1 MERRL
6 PKLSVNALYR
16 LKWLV
21 GALMAFVSMTAL
33 LNLESLSRVP
43 AVIGIIAIGACV
55 FFPKQYSSTPPIVWK
70 IFGFSIV
77 PLVSIDVLARETVP
91 ALLNL
96 NTWLV
101 IYRALNHQKRREEMQ
116 LVLLCLFLL
125 VMTGMLTASLIFGFQ
140 LLLFSG
146 LAIGFLT
153 SGTILDSKSG
163 GKSEEIDAYNAW
175 QKHEGWFHLAR
186 SSRYRNIAIGSAM
199 FSALIGIAGIAF
211 LFIPRVDV
219 ENKVNLFNMK
229 AAASQTGFS
238 ESVNLGEV
246 TNIKNDNRVA
256 LRVDVSGEQMVP
268 ATPYWRILALDSYNN
283 GSFSISPHLK
293 ESLNDRGTT
302 PYMAIRYW
310 SDRRFSDMPSRDEN
324 RDRWTFFVEPG
335 VSKFLPVLGSF
346 KQFTFANLN
355 ELSIG
360 PQLHAFSLRETP
372 SKMVSYQLEGVD
384 FNSSIPDVPVDR
396 FSETRMRRIGQKEE
410 SPSYSYPE
418 SLLGLPNDD
427 AAREYLDTIVQEIT
441 RGIPMDAVTF
451 ATRATQYLSENHDYS
466 MSVNLPEASGISDPV
481 VRWLKSDLNGYCEF
495 FASSL
500 ILLSRAAG
508 FPSRIVIGY
517 KGGAWNAFEKYYMVR
532 NSDAHAWCEVFD
544 GKNSWF
550 RVDPNPGSGLPMVP
564 QTTVPI
570 EAQMGESGSLA
581 YVDSLRMLWYRRIVN
596 FDEQA
601 QKEVA
606 VWMKDFF
613 LAYVQVAEEWANKA
627 AKEVYSW
634 IVAPWSAKKFIYS
647 MSSLVVAIL
656 VLLFQ
661 RNLALNYR
669 ELFIATFRRGDPIR
683 RKASKL
689 LKKYEMKHTD
699 LAGEAKGKREWVL
712 EELKRLRFGRRDSW
726 SNPRIVFKE
735 ARRRL

>member
-1 MERRL
+1 MEQRL
-6 PKLSVNALYR
+6 PKLSISDLYR

-21 GALMAFVSMTAL
+21 GALMALVSITAL
-33 LNLESLSRVP
+33 LNLDSLSKIP
-43 AVIGIIAIGACV
+43 AVIGIVAIVSCIL
-55 FFPKQYSSTPPIVWK
+55 FPKLYASAPPLVWK
-70 IFGFSIV
+70 IFALSIV
-77 PLVSIDVLARETVP
+77 PLVSIDILAKETVP

-101 IYRALNHQKRREEMQ
+101 IFRALNHQKRREEMQ

-125 VMTGMLTASLIFGFQ
+125 VMTGMLTASLVFGLQ
-140 LLLFSG
+140 LLFFSG

-153 SGTILDSKSG
+153 AGTILDSKSG
-163 GKSEEIDAYNAW
+163 GKSEEIDSLKAW
-175 QKHEGWFHLAR
+175 REHEGWVKLAR
-186 SSRYRNIAIGSAM
+186 SSRYRNLAIGSAM
-199 FSALIGIAGIAF
+199 FAVLIGIAGFAF

-246 TNIKNDNRVA
+246 TNIKNDTRVA
-256 LRVDVSGEQMVP
+256 LRVDVTGERMVP
-268 ATPYWRILALDSYNN
+268 ATPYWRMLALDSYNN
-283 GSFSISPHLK
+283 GSFSISPDLK
-293 ESLNDRGTT
+293 EMLNDGGTT
-302 PYMAIRYW
+302 PYMAVRYW
-310 SDRRFSDMPSRDEN
+310 KDRWFSDLPSRDAE

-346 KQFTFANLN
+346 KQFTYANLG

-360 PQLHAFSLRETP
+360 PQMHAFSLKETP

-384 FNSSIPDVPVDR
+384 FSSNIPDVPADR
-396 FSETRMRRIGQKEE
+396 FSESSSRRINGIEE
-410 SPSYSYPE
+410 SPNYSYPD
-418 SLLGLPNDD
+418 SLLGLPNDE
-427 AAREYLDTIVQEIT
+427 AARKYLDSVVLEIT
-441 RGIPMDAVTF
+441 GGVPMDAVSF
-451 ATRATQYLSENHDYS
+451 ATRATQYLSEKHNYS
-466 MSVNLPEASGISDPV
+466 MNVSLPGASDIEDPV
-481 VRWLKSDLNGYCEF
+481 VRWLRSDLDGHCEF

-508 FPSRIVIGY
+508 FPSRVVIGF

-544 GKNSWF
+544 GKDSWF
-550 RVDPNPGSGLPMVP
+550 RVDPTPGSELPMVP

-570 EAQMGESGSLA
+570 EGQMGESDSLA

-606 VWMKDFF
+606 IQMKDFF
-613 LAYVQVAEEWANKA
+613 LAYVQVAEEWAMKGV
-627 AKEVYSW
+627 KEVYSW
-634 IVAPWSAKKFIYS
+634 IVAPWSTKKFIYT
-647 MSSLVVAIL
+647 MSSLVIAIL
-656 VLLFQ
+656 ILLFQ

-669 ELFIATFRRGDPIR
+669 ELLLATFRRGDPIR

-689 LKKYEMKHTD
+689 LKKYETTQKILSD
-699 LAGEAKGKREWVL
+699 DAKEKRESVVQEL
-712 EELKRLRFGRRDSW
+712 ERLRFGRRDSW

-735 ARRRL
+735 ARRWL

>member
-6 PKLSVNALYR
+6 QKLSVNDLYR

-21 GALMAFVSMTAL
+21 GALMALVSMSAL
-33 LNLESLSRVP
+33 LNLESLSKVP
-43 AVIGIIAIGACV
+43 AVIGIFAIVTCV
-55 FFPKQYSSTPPIVWK
+55 LFPKLYASTPPLVWK
-70 IFGFSIV
+70 IFALSIV
-77 PLVSIDVLARETVP
+77 PLVSIDILAKETVP

-101 IYRALNHQKRREEMQ
+101 IFRALNHQKRREEMQ

-125 VMTGMLTASLIFGFQ
+125 VMTGMLTASLVFGLQ

-146 LAIGFLT
+146 LSIGFLT
-153 SGTILDSKSG
+153 AGTILDSKSG
-163 GKSEEIDAYNAW
+163 GKSEEIDPYKAW
-175 QKHEGWFHLAR
+175 GEHKGWFLLAR
-186 SSRYRNIAIGSAM
+186 SSRYRNLAIGSAM
-199 FSALIGIAGIAF
+199 FAALIGIAGVAF

-246 TNIKNDNRVA
+246 TNIKNDTRVA
-256 LRVDVSGEQMVP
+256 LRVDVAGESMVP
-268 ATPYWRILALDSYNN
+268 STPYWRMLALDSYNN
-283 GSFSISPHLK
+283 GSFSMSPDLK
-293 ESLNDRGTT
+293 EMLSDGGTT

-310 SDRRFSDMPSRDEN
+310 KDRRFSDLPSRDETRN
-324 RDRWTFFVEPG
+324 RWTFFVEPG

-346 KQFTFANLN
+346 KQFTYANLS

-360 PQLHAFSLRETP
+360 PQMHAFSLKETP
-372 SKMVSYQLEGVD
+372 SKMISYQLEGVD
-384 FNSSIPDVPVDR
+384 FSSNIPDVPEDR
-396 FSETRMRRIGQKEE
+396 FSESSSRRIGGGDV
-410 SPSYSYPE
+410 SPNYSYPE
-418 SLLGLPNDD
+418 SLLGLPSDEVAQD
-427 AAREYLDTIVQEIT
+427 YLDSVVEEIM
-441 RGIPMDAVTF
+441 GGVPMDAVTF
-451 ATRATQYLSENHDYS
+451 ATRATQYLSEKHDYS
-466 MSVNLPEASGISDPV
+466 MSVSLPEASDIEDPV
-481 VRWLKSDLNGYCEF
+481 VRWLKSDLDGHCEF
-495 FASSL
+495 FSSSL

-508 FPSRIVIGY
+508 FRSRVVIGF
-517 KGGAWNAFEKYYMVR
+517 KGGAWNEFEKYYMVR

-544 GKNSWF
+544 GKDSWF
-550 RVDPNPGSGLPMVP
+550 RVDPTPGSGLPMDP
-564 QTTVPI
+564 QPTVPI
-570 EAQMGESGSLA
+570 GAQMGESDSLA

-606 VWMKDFF
+606 IQMKDFF
-613 LAYVQVAEEWANKA
+613 LAYIQVAEEWAMRGI
-627 AKEVYSW
+627 KEVYSW
-634 IVAPWSAKKFIYS
+634 IVAPWSTKKFIYT

-669 ELFIATFRRGDPIR
+669 ELLLASFRRGDPIR

-689 LKKYEMKHTD
+689 LKKYEMTPRNLAEDARAKRDSVVQD
-699 LAGEAKGKREWVL
+699 LE
-712 EELKRLRFGRRDSW
+712 RLRFGSKESW

-735 ARRRL
+735 ARRWL